1 MIPIRIQLKN
11 FLSYGPEVQ
20 TIDFSNYQLICLSGK
35 NGHGK
40 SALLD
45 AITWAIW
52 GQARKV
58 SDVSKPDEGLLKLG
72 QTQMM
77 VILDFTFNGTQYR
90 IRREFAKTYG
100 KPLASLEFGIVQND
114 TDQLIPLTEKTL
126 RGTQAKIES
135 MLNLDAESFINSA
148 FLRQGHS
155 NEFSKKSSKERK
167 EILANIL
174 GIARYEL
181 IRKAALEKI
190 KHASAQKNSL
200 DLLLNSITTQLEQKS
215 SLEAQKETIE
225 KALSECTTQESML
238 ADRAKK
244 LHDERTHLSD
254 NKQKQA
260 LITAEHDAVAA
271 AIGKQ
276 QQQLLSIRKEWRTI
290 HSKMCANDY
299 AHLDAEKKSM
309 SEKLSEQQV
318 LLQKNLEYKEA
329 FLHTKDLL
337 QQRHKQLT
345 DAHQAEHNKAL
356 MVIERLTLEKKATE
370 LQMHELS
377 SQLMLNETEK
387 KAYAGERQSLE
398 KKITESTVDPEHL
411 IAEENQF
418 EKRKAY
424 YQKFVAQGNFLKSE
438 LENLAQKKLLA
449 HDEDNPSCPLCEQ
462 NLSASRKKFLKTLFT
477 KQEHLITHQLKRLA
491 TIIKK
496 LKALLVDQHAYLS
509 LLKKNHDEHQLLKL
523 KLQELGKAELKIDQN
538 IKTIGNQ
545 LQQTAQML
553 QQKSELL
560 TKSISDLE
568 AMVKDQTQA
577 IEHDPTYKHHKAL
590 LRDLEAKIKATAY
603 NANEHQL
610 LVKKMQ
616 SLEQAIQEYHAL
628 QEQSAQQKQRAQQ
641 IHALC
646 QELKQLKKQT
656 SILTEQLRAF
666 DNLTTRETDLQKQE
680 QQLQLQAQELRLQK
694 EKILEERGK
703 VVQQCALLIKLEKDA
718 QEHQTAKKEL
728 DAVIDDYQ
736 AIANA
741 TSKDGIQALLIEDAL
756 PEIEEEANRL
766 LSKLTNNQAHIIIES
781 LRDLKKGGAKE
792 TLDIKISD
800 PAGIRPYELFSGGEA
815 FRIDF
820 ALRIAISKL
829 LARRAGTSLQTLIID
844 EGFGSQDEEGLNHIM
859 DALYKIQE
867 DFAKIIIVSHLPAM
881 KDQFPVHFFVE
892 KGPNGST
899 IKIIEQD

>member
-1 MIPIRIQLKN
+1 MIPLKIQLKN

-72 QTQMM
+72 QTHMM
-77 VILDFTFNGTQYR
+77 VILDFAFNGAQYR

-100 KPLASLEFGIVQND
+100 KPLASLDFGIVQD
-114 TDQLIPLTEKTL
+114 DSDQIIPLTEKTL

-181 IRKAALEKI
+181 IRRAALEKI
-190 KHASAQKNSL
+190 KHASAQKISI
-200 DLLLNSITTQLEQKS
+200 DLLLNSITQQLEQKS
-215 SLEAQKETIE
+215 LLEQHKETIQ
-225 KALSECTTQESML
+225 KALSDCANQENIL
-238 ADRAKK
+238 AGRAKK
-244 LHDERTHLSD
+244 LHDERTNISAD
-254 NKQKQA
+254 KQKQA
-260 LITAEHDAVAA
+260 LIIAERDTVTL
-271 AIGKQ
+271 AIDKQ
-276 QQQLLSIRKEWRTI
+276 RQQLLAVRNDWRTI
-290 HSKMCANDY
+290 HRKMCSTHY
-299 AHLDAEKKSM
+299 AHLDDEKRT
-309 SEKLSEQQV
+309 LHEQLTHQQS
-318 LLQKNLEYKEA
+318 LLQKSLEYKEA
-329 FLHTKDLL
+329 LLHTKELL

-345 DAHQAEHNKAL
+345 DIHTQELHTTL
-356 MVIERLTLEKKATE
+356 MTIERLTFENKANE
-370 LQMHELS
+370 AHIHELS
-377 SQLMLNETEK
+377 SHLMLNETEK
-387 KAYAGERQSLE
+387 KAYSSERQLLE
-398 KKITESTVDPEHL
+398 KKILSTSIDQDYLVTQ
-411 IAEENQF
+411 ENQF

-438 LENLAQKKLLA
+438 LESLNQKKLLA

-462 NLSASRKKFLKTLFT
+462 NLSASRKKFLKSLFT
-477 KQEHLITHQLKRLA
+477 KTEQIITHQLQRLV

-496 LKALLVDQHAYLS
+496 LKALLVDQHAQLTQ
-509 LLKKNHDEHQLLKL
+509 LKKQHEEHTVLKL
-523 KLQELGKAELKIDQN
+523 KLEELVKAEHKIDQN
-538 IKTIGNQ
+538 IKTGGNQ
-545 LQQTAQML
+545 LQQATQTL
-553 QQKSELL
+553 KQKTELL
-560 TKSISDLE
+560 STSS
-568 AMVKDQTQA
+568 KDHELLIKRQQEA
-577 IEHDPTYKHHKAL
+577 IEHDEFYATNKSQL
-590 LRDLEAKIKATAY
+590 LDLESKIKATSY
-603 NANEHQL
+603 NAHEHEL
-610 LVKKMQ
+610 LMKKLQM
-616 SLEQAIQEYHAL
+616 LESAIQEYHAL
-628 QEQSAQQKQRAQQ
+628 QEQSGQQKQRAQQ

-646 QELKQLKKQT
+646 HDLKNLNKQITQLDH
-656 SILTEQLRAF
+656 QLRAF
-666 DNLTTRETDLQKQE
+666 SKLTTREAELHKQE
-680 QQLQLQAQELRLQK
+680 QELQVQIHELRTQK

-703 VVQQCALLIKLEKDA
+703 IVQQCALLIKLEQDA
-718 QEHQTAKKEL
+718 KEHQTTKTNL
-728 DAVIDDYQ
+728 DAMIDDYQ
-736 AIANA
+736 AIAAA

-892 KGPNGST
+892 KGPNGSS
-899 IKIIEQD
+899 IKVIEND